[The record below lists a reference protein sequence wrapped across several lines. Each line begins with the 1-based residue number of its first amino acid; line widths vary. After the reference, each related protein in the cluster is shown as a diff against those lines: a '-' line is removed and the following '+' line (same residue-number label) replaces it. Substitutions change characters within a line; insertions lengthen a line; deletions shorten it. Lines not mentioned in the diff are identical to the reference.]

1 MAQALDEWVERN
13 GLEEVRK
20 QWRVHFDVYG
30 VSEEDRDA
38 LVRLCFISLRT
49 GMRNTFE
56 NKMRGRNDGST

>member
-20 QWRVHFDVYG
+20 QWRVHFQVFGLDK
-30 VSEEDRDA
+30 EDQET

-49 GMRNTFE
+49 VMVDNFKK
-56 NKMRGRNDGST
+56 KMEKMGE